1 MNDILS
7 LKMCILAATCQLE
20 GNTISSFDNVVDQI
34 DTNVA
39 QGCYHLLTAD
49 GSGQDSMA
57 VMAKNLGT
65 DNVKLQL
72 ILSQNK
78 IQLSSQRSVPRA
90 RLSQLENA
98 NDIVATVNGQ
108 SVALPFTIR
117 KQGQRAESNDYVAR
131 IQPHPSGG
139 VQVITPKNNI
149 AFDSN
154 RIVIFCDETYR
165 NKTVG
170 LCGDF
175 DGEKVNLFFYLT
187 NSLFH
192 ISNFLYCAMKI

>member
-1 MNDILS
+1 M
-7 LKMCILAATCQLE
+7 LAATCQLE

-39 QGCYHLLTAD
+39 EGCYHLLTAD

-90 RLSQLENA
+90 RLSQVEQA
-98 NDIVATVNGQ
+98 NDIAATVNGQ
-108 SVALPFTIR
+108 SVALPYTIR

-131 IQPHPSGG
+131 IQLHPSGG
-139 VQVITPKNNI
+139 VQILTPKNDI
-149 AFDSN
+149 AFDGGK
-154 RIVIFCDETYR
+154 IIIFIDESYR

-175 DGEKVNLFFYLT
+175 NGEQVNL
-187 NSLFH
+187 
-192 ISNFLYCAMKI
+192 IV